1 MLLQTDIMIACAGW
15 ASALPDAKGIAWR
28 AARAALPSSRD
39 RGRLCIVLSSDAALR
54 ALNRDWRGKDKPT
67 NVLSFP
73 AGDGQPRRR
82 TGDKSEPRALGDVI
96 LAFETVL
103 REAHRQGKQP
113 RHHLSHL
120 VVHGVLHLLGFD
132 HETARE
138 AAIMERQE
146 RQILARL
153 GVADPYRVHAEAGAG
168 I

>member
-1 MLLQTDIMIACAGW
+1 MPQQIDIMIACAGW

-28 AARAALPSSRD
+28 AARAALSAARSR
-39 RGRLCIVLSSDAALR
+39 GGLCIVLSGNAEVR

-73 AGDGQPRRR
+73 AGDKLQLQ
-82 TGDKSEPRALGDVI
+82 ALGDVI

-103 REAHRQGKQP
+103 QEAHRQGKPP

-120 VVHGVLHLLGFD
+120 VVHGVLHLLGYD
-132 HETARE
+132 HEIARE
-138 AAIMERQE
+138 AKRMERLE

-153 GVADPYRVHAEAGAG
+153 GVADPYRVRAMPAAG

>member
-1 MLLQTDIMIACAGW
+1 MLPQTDILIAYAGW

-28 AARAALPSSRD
+28 AARAALPAGRD
-39 RGRLCIVLSSDAALR
+39 RGRLCIVLSSNAAVR

-73 AGDGQPRRR
+73 SGDARQPQ
-82 TGDKSEPRALGDVI
+82 ALGDVI

-103 REAHRQGKQP
+103 QEAHRQGKQP

-120 VVHGVLHLLGFD
+120 VVHGILHLLGYD

-138 AAIMERQE
+138 AAIMEGRE
-146 RQILARL
+146 RRILARL
-153 GVADPYRVHAEAGAG
+153 GVADPYRVHAAASAG